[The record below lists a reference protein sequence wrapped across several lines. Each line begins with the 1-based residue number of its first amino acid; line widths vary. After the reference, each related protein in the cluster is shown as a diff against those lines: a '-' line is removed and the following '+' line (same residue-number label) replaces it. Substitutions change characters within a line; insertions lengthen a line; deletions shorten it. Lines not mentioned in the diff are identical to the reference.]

1 MHIDSLHIGGA
12 PRGTATTTPRRKAGP
27 GEGLSWGGGT
37 VAVTSGGFAMQL
49 GAVRRSEPVIGWFG
63 QTCFQLLRSPT
74 LGGNPKPSGTTPAA
88 APNGE
93 NTDGSGVETGISPL
107 ALVSVYA
114 SVVEDAVGLRWGCDP
129 GKVQQGSRQLG
140 GSLEDGALGS
150 PALPSAPSIFQ
161 RAVQI
166 GLKLLEASQYETLR
180 VSSCISAT

>member
-1 MHIDSLHIGGA
+1 
-12 PRGTATTTPRRKAGP
+12 
-27 GEGLSWGGGT
+27 
-37 VAVTSGGFAMQL
+37 MQL

-74 LGGNPKPSGTTPAA
+74 LGGNPKPSGTTPAT

-93 NTDGSGVETGISPL
+93 NTKGSGVETGVSPL
-107 ALVSVYA
+107 ALDSVYA

-129 GKVQQGSRQLG
+129 GRVQQ
-140 GSLEDGALGS
+140 GS

-180 VSSCISAT
+180 VSSCILAT